1 MPSCPS
7 GHHSTATDFCD
18 VCGQRLQALSVP
30 HPVHH
35 PARQHPPQQH
45 SSQHSQHQHPQHHQQ
60 PRARPPAP
68 HPAPDQAPPR
78 PRPATRGGPCPEC
91 GTSRAGRFCEE
102 CGYDFASQSGSHQQR
117 ISAPGSAP
125 TGVRWRAIVAAD
137 PAYYQYMVDQGMLD
151 PTQISFPAG
160 GRQRRV
166 TLQGDRVHI
175 GRRSRSK
182 GFTPEIDLG
191 GPGGDPAIS
200 HIHAV
205 LLSRPGDTWS
215 LVDPGSTNGTTIN
228 GTANPIAHHV
238 EVPLNDSDRIY
249 VGAWTVIILQKG

>member
-7 GHHSTATDFCD
+7 GHHSTANDFCD
-18 VCGQRLQALSVP
+18 ICGLRLQVLSAAP
-30 HPVHH
+30 L
-35 PARQHPPQQH
+35 
-45 SSQHSQHQHPQHHQQ
+45 
-60 PRARPPAP
+60 PAP
-68 HPAPDQAPPR
+68 NQAPSRPSEQRPSTQR

-91 GTSRAGRFCEE
+91 GTFRAGRFCEE
-102 CGYDFASQSGSHQQR
+102 CGYDFASQSGSHQRR
-117 ISAPGSAP
+117 ISSPGSAP
-125 TGVRWRAIVAAD
+125 IGVRWRAVVAAD

-151 PTQISFPAG
+151 PKQISFPAG
-160 GRQRRV
+160 GQQRRV
-166 TLQGDRVHI
+166 TLQGDQVHI

-205 LLSRPGDTWS
+205 LLARPGDTWS
-215 LVDPGSTNGTTIN
+215 VVDPGSTNGTTIN